1 MFELKAQKVSF
12 KTLKD
17 AKFEEKLT
25 CGLEIDMMNVAN
37 LHHRT
42 QKSQNQGFDG
52 IFLSKVENV

>member
-42 QKSQNQGFDG
+42 QKSQN
-52 IFLSKVENV
+52 